1 VLIGAPK
8 WLWTSFSSYL
18 SFAGELA
25 IQMRRIPWFTLTLL
39 WTHAAS
45 SAVPDKIAAIH
56 NHRVWD
62 AASGFPGGYVY
73 SITQTGDGYLL
84 IGTSKGLVRYDG
96 IRFAFIHQENSEA
109 NFPILGLA
117 RDSAGQLWAIDDV
130 THLFRYLDGHLGR
143 PVPDHGPH
151 RHRIAVATPTVTP
164 THSGSLLFASEAQGV
179 IEYNQMT
186 PHVLLDARAVP
197 EFPTAIAETSDGAI
211 WIGTRDSGLFRL
223 SVKLG
228 SSAIEHVEGMLG
240 AKINCLL
247 PVAESTLLVG
257 TSRGLMSLRNGKVV
271 PETRPE
277 LNSQEILALAKG
289 LAGEIWISTNG
300 GLFKAEANEIAT
312 GGQIQSLDNLAMHSP
327 VTSLFEDRDG
337 NLWIGSPDTLECY
350 RGNGFDTYS
359 ASAGLPSINSG
370 AIYVDPQGSAWFGP
384 WDGGLFRLSNGR
396 VEPITVTGLK
406 DDAVYS
412 IAGSAGEIW
421 VARKYGGV
429 TRLRPQGDNFQ
440 DLTYTSRNGLAQNS
454 VYSLYLAP
462 DGTVWA
468 GTIDQGLSRFRGNTW
483 HTFTTQDGLPSNRIS
498 VVTGNAAGEVFVGT
512 PSGLVQFKPAEL
524 KPADFKNDTWVT
536 YTSRDGLPPGAI
548 ESLLFDSSGTLWI
561 GTAKGISFLRAGA
574 IHVPLGAP
582 DPLYGEILGIAEN
595 NGWLWITTGNHVL
608 RVKCTALL
616 NDAFEPGD
624 YREFGVT
631 DGLASVEGV
640 KRSRSVVSDNRG
652 RVWFS
657 LNQGISVL
665 PASAFSRPAFP
676 MAVRLDGILVDGKLV
691 APGGQIRI
699 PSGQRRLTFRYGAVN
714 VSNPEGVRY
723 RYRLSPVDS
732 GWSKPTAVREVDY
745 TNISPGRFTFHV
757 EAANPDGVPS
767 ADEATMMFNVEP
779 AFWQDHRYQLAAI
792 AALLLL
798 AWYLYRLRL
807 RQMTDR
813 AELRHSERLAE
824 RNRVARDLHDTLLQ
838 SFQGLMLRLQVV
850 DDMLPQG
857 KAKDALEQT
866 LERADHAIAE
876 GRNAVYDLRSSPVAA
891 TDLAQALRMLGDE
904 LATPGAAA
912 FRLVVEGPV
921 RDMPEIIRDELYRIT
936 REALRNAFS
945 HARAEQIEVELI
957 YAEALF
963 RLRVRDDGAGIA
975 QAILE
980 QGRPGHYGLPGMR
993 ERARQIGAKLTIWSG
1008 MGAGTEIELSV
1019 PGSVAYSAPPRP
1031 RWRLFRR
1038 KQEQA

>member
-1 VLIGAPK
+1 
-8 WLWTSFSSYL
+8 
-18 SFAGELA
+18 
-25 IQMRRIPWFTLTLL
+25 MRRIPWFVLSLL

-45 SAVPDKIAAIH
+45 SAVPQKIAAIH

-73 SITQTGDGYLL
+73 SITQTADGYLW
-84 IGTSKGLVRYDG
+84 IGASKGLVRYDG
-96 IRFAFIHQENSEA
+96 IRFAFVHQENTEA

-117 RDSAGQLWAIDDV
+117 PDSAGQLWAIDDV
-130 THLFRYLDGHLGR
+130 THLLPYRDGHLGR

-151 RHRIAVATPTVTP
+151 RHRIAIATPTRG
-164 THSGSLLFASEAQGV
+164 GSLLFASEAQGV

-197 EFPTAIAETSDGAI
+197 EFPTAIAQTSDGAI

-223 SVKLG
+223 SVKPG
-228 SSAIEHVEGMLG
+228 VPAIEHVEGMPT
-240 AKINCLL
+240 AKINCFL
-247 PVAESTLLVG
+247 PIEESTLLVG
-257 TSRGLMSLRNGKVV
+257 TSQGLLSLHNGTLV
-271 PETRPE
+271 PQSRPE
-277 LNSQEILALAKG
+277 LKSQEILALAKG

-300 GLFKAEANEIAT
+300 GLFKAEANEIAA
-312 GGQIQSLDNLAMHSP
+312 GGEIKSLDHLAAHSP

-337 NLWIGSPDTLECY
+337 NLWVGSPDTLECY

-359 ASAGLPSINSG
+359 YSAGLPSINSG
-370 AIYVDPQGSAWFGP
+370 AVYVDPQGNAWFGP
-384 WDGGLFRLSNGR
+384 WDGGLFRLSNGQ
-396 VEPITVTGLK
+396 VEPITVSGLK

-421 VARKYGGV
+421 VAWKYSGV
-429 TRLRPQGDNFQ
+429 TRLRPRGDTFQ
-440 DLTYTSRNGLAQNS
+440 DLTYTTRNGLAQNS
-454 VYSLYLAP
+454 VYSIYLAP

-468 GTIDQGLSRFRGNTW
+468 GTINQGLSRFRDNTW

-498 VVTGNAAGEVFVGT
+498 VVTGNAAGDIFVGT
-512 PSGLVQFKPAEL
+512 PNGLAQFKPAE
-524 KPADFKNDTWVT
+524 FKNDTWVA
-536 YTSRDGLPPGAI
+536 YTARDGLPPGAI

-574 IHVPLGAP
+574 IHVPLAAP

-616 NDAFEPGD
+616 NDVFEPGD

-640 KRSRSVVSDNRG
+640 KRSRSVVTDNRG

-665 PASAFSRPAFP
+665 PASAFSQPAFP
-676 MAVRLDGILVDGKLV
+676 MAIRLDGMLVDGKLV
-691 APGGQIRI
+691 APGGQIRV
-699 PSGQRRLTFRYGAVN
+699 PSGQRRLTFQYGAVN

-723 RYRLSPVDS
+723 RYRLNPVDS
-732 GWSKPTAVREVDY
+732 GWSEPTALREVDY

-757 EAANPDGVPS
+757 EARNPDGVPS
-767 ADEATMMFNVEP
+767 QEEATMIFDVEP

-792 AALLLL
+792 AALSLL

-824 RNRVARDLHDTLLQ
+824 RTRVARDLHDTLLQ

-866 LERADHAIAE
+866 LDRADQAIAE
-876 GRNAVYDLRSSPVAA
+876 GRNAVYDLRSSPVTA

-904 LATPGAAA
+904 LTTPDAAA

-945 HARAEQIEVELI
+945 HARAQQIEVELI
-957 YAEALF
+957 YAEGLL
-963 RLRVRDDGAGIA
+963 RVRVRDDGAGIA
-975 QAILE
+975 PAILE
-980 QGRPGHYGLPGMR
+980 EGRPGHYGLPGMR
-993 ERARQIGAKLTIWSG
+993 ERARTIGAKLAIWSG
-1008 MGAGTEIELSV
+1008 IGAGTEIELSI
-1019 PGSVAYSAPPRP
+1019 PGSLAYSAPPRS
-1031 RWRLFRR
+1031 RRRLFGR
-1038 KQEQA
+1038 KRDHA